1 MDQGQCNSLHKPL
14 KALFATSMAPNYM
27 DGLQP
32 KTKKMRPFDY
42 MYFNKISE
50 NITNEKWE

>member
-1 MDQGQCNSLHKPL
+1 
-14 KALFATSMAPNYM
+14 MAPNYM